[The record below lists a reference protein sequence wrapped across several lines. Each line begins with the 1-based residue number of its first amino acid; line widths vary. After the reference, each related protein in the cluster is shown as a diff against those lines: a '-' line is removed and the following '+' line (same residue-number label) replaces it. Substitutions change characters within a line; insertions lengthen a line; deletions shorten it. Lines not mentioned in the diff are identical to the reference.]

1 MGTGAGQRRIAPSTT
16 TGECMTNDRVQD
28 EIRHALGVRPQI
40 DPATEVVRR
49 VEFLVD
55 YVLTTGVKGLVLGI
69 SGGQDS
75 TLAGRLCQLAVE
87 DLRRR
92 GAEAEFWAV
101 RLPHHVQ
108 TDESDAQDALS
119 FIGADH
125 ELAINIGAATDAA
138 ADEYE
143 KAAGS
148 PITDFGKGNVKA
160 RMRMIAQFELA
171 GEKRAL
177 VVGTDHAAEAVTGF
191 FTKFGD
197 GAADVIPL
205 AGLNK
210 RQGRELL
217 RHLGAP
223 EHLIV
228 KVPTADLLDDEP
240 GQTDESSLGLTYDQ
254 IDDFLEGKEIEPA
267 AASALIEKYRRSEHK
282 RRIPV
287 APTDTW
293 WIRH

>member
-1 MGTGAGQRRIAPSTT
+1 MIPTSPIRKGPDVSTH
-16 TGECMTNDRVQD
+16 DAVQD
-28 EIRHALGVRPQI
+28 EIRSALGVRPVI
-40 DPATEVVRR
+40 DPATEVRKR

-55 YVLTTGVKGLVLGI
+55 YVLTTGVHGLVLGI

-92 GAEAEFWAV
+92 GAKAEFWAV

-108 TDESDAQDALS
+108 ADEADAQDALA
-119 FIGADH
+119 FIDADH
-125 ELAINIGAATDAA
+125 EVVFNIGAATDAA
-138 ADEYE
+138 AEEYR
-143 KAAGS
+143 AAMGEALS
-148 PITDFGKGNVKA
+148 DFGKGNVKA
-160 RMRMIAQFELA
+160 RLRMVAQFEIA
-171 GEKRAL
+171 GEKRLL

-205 AGLNK
+205 SGLSK
-210 RQGRELL
+210 RQGRALL

-223 EHLIV
+223 EHLTT
-228 KVPTADLLDDEP
+228 KTPTADLLDEDP
-240 GQTDESSLGLTYDQ
+240 GQTDESSLGLSYEE
-254 IDDFLEGKEIEPA
+254 IDDFLEGKPVAEAVAGRIIA
-267 AASALIEKYRRSEHK
+267 RYRATEHK
-282 RRIPV
+282 RRTPV
-287 APTDTW
+287 TPTDDW

>member
-1 MGTGAGQRRIAPSTT
+1 M
-16 TGECMTNDRVQD
+16 E
-28 EIRHALGVRPQI
+28 
-40 DPATEVVRR
+40 
-49 VEFLVD
+49 
-55 YVLTTGVKGLVLGI
+55 
-69 SGGQDS
+69 
-75 TLAGRLCQLAVE
+75 TLR
-87 DLRRR
+87 DR
-92 GAEAEFWAV
+92 GAAAEFWAV

-125 ELAINIGAATDAA
+125 EVVINIGAATDAA

-143 KAAGS
+143 KATGEA
-148 PITDFGKGNVKA
+148 ITDFGKGNVKA

-171 GEKRAL
+171 GEKRLL

-197 GAADVIPL
+197 GAADVVPL

-210 RQGRELL
+210 RQGRALL
-217 RHLGAP
+217 SHLGAP
-223 EHLIV
+223 DHLIA
-228 KVPTADLLDDEP
+228 KAPTADLLDDEP
-240 GQTDESSLGLTYDQ
+240 GQTDESSLGLSYDQ
-254 IDDFLEGKEIEPA
+254 IDDFLEGREIEAA

-282 RRIPV
+282 RRTPV
-287 APTDTW
+287 APTDSW